1 VARRLQPA
9 GALAA
14 TGSLLVA
21 EGGTAGA
28 LAGLWAAVC
37 LCAAVA
43 GVTVASR
50 RWRHALALPGLGA
63 LTLAA
68 GLGYLAVGGAWL
80 VVSRLGLHPFGLST
94 DLVRLTAVH
103 LHFAGFG
110 LPVLGA
116 AALAAVDWLA
126 SRLALVSGCAMSVA
140 GPPVVAAGFALDS
153 SLLLVLGALVMTYAA
168 WAIAFGTF
176 LLATSTSA
184 RDGDAPGRWD
194 GDGLPPGPVAGRRR
208 PGRARAVGK
217 ALLVGAALSPIIPM
231 LLAVHWAVARAASL
245 PALGLHA
252 MASTHGVLNG
262 AGFVVAGMVGWLLVG
277 VPPRRPAANAAAG
290 RA

>member
-1 VARRLQPA
+1 V

-14 TGSLLVA
+14 LGSLLVT
-21 EGGTAGA
+21 EGTTAGA

-43 GVTVASR
+43 GATVASR

-80 VVSRLGLHPFGLST
+80 VVSRLDLHPFGLST
-94 DLVRLTAVH
+94 DLVRLTVVH
-103 LHFAGFG
+103 FHFAAFG

-126 SRLALVSGCAMSVA
+126 SRLALVSGCTTSVA
-140 GPPVVAAGFALDS
+140 GPPLVAAGFALDS
-153 SLLLVLGALVMTYAA
+153 SLLLVLGALVVTYAA
-168 WAIAFGTF
+168 WAVAFGTF

-184 RDGDAPGRWD
+184 LDLDTPGRR
-194 GDGLPPGPVAGRRR
+194 GGLPPGPVAPPRR

-217 ALLVGAALSPIIPM
+217 ALLVGSALSPIIPM
-231 LLAVHWAVARAASL
+231 LLAVEWAVARGTGLPSL
-245 PALGLHA
+245 SLHA

-262 AGFVVAGMVGWLLVG
+262 VGFVVAGMVGWLLVG
-277 VPPRRPAANAAAG
+277 VPLQRPAAPAVTG
-290 RA
+290 TG